1 MNPILLSVLV
11 AVLNWDALIPA
22 QRAYST
28 FTVKQGIVHIATSS
42 PTNHLAGLK
51 MTTGDKGI
59 KGFYL
64 DKGIY
69 TSWRF
74 NGSKG
79 SDFLTFGSQGVII
92 SKRDGGIVDFKND
105 NARDVFTFTNR
116 IDVAKCSEKHG
127 IQCHPLN
134 HLQQVTIKNF
144 GREDEIIIQG
154 RKYGYKDVRNG
165 TLLGVPASRLRIE
178 LSKPKSRIKRVN
190 NFIHTELS

>member
-1 MNPILLSVLV
+1 MNPALLSILL
-11 AVLNWDALIPA
+11 ATLNWNALIPA

-28 FTVKQGIVHIATSS
+28 FTVKQGIVSIATSS
-42 PTNHLAGLK
+42 PTNHLAGLQ

-74 NGSKG
+74 NGSKE
-79 SDFLTFGSQGVII
+79 SDSLTFGPQGVII

-105 NARDVFTFTNR
+105 NAKDVFTFTNR

-165 TLLGVPASRLRIE
+165 TLLGVPETRLRVE
-178 LSKPKSRIKRVN
+178 LSK
-190 NFIHTELS
+190 